1 MDKENCYIYTME
13 FYSAIKKNEIMP
25 FAGKQQSQFLKG
37 KYCMFSLLCGSWAM
51 GNKVIEVK
59 GRTTGEGGKGGEIR
73 KGTGG
78 CEYGQSS
85 LYACVEVSQ

>member
-1 MDKENCYIYTME
+1 
-13 FYSAIKKNEIMP
+13 
-25 FAGKQQSQFLKG
+25 
-37 KYCMFSLLCGSWAM
+37 MFSLLCGSWAM